1 MEYAIIFLPLLGS
14 LIGYLGR
21 SITKYLSEIT
31 TSLLVSISAIL
42 SIIFYSLYV
51 ISIND
56 KLFLTIPLV
65 IYGVI
70 RYNYLSDGKNFSDSP
85 VDEILKDR
93 QNILIIL
100 VWLLIV
106 INSTI

>member
-1 MEYAIIFLPLLGS
+1 MPLESYSKAELKK
-14 LIGYLGR
+14 I
-21 SITKYLSEIT
+21 
-31 TSLLVSISAIL
+31 VDISAIL

-56 KLFLTIPLV
+56 KLFLTIPLI

-85 VDEILKDR
+85 VDEIIKDR
-93 QNILIIL
+93 QNILIIII
-100 VWLLIV
+100 WLFII